1 MITFNVL
8 EGAKII
14 NEKRFSAKKSR
25 GARMLRSGIGSAAQG
40 CCAPVLNLHLP
51 RVPDKKEGC
60 LPDNPLIYHHTA
72 QDVCRGNGLS

>member
-25 GARMLRSGIGSAAQG
+25 GPRLLHPVLNLRRAKAVAPGIESAACQG
-40 CCAPVLNLHLP
+40 CCAPVLNLQ
-51 RVPDKKEGC
+51 R
-60 LPDNPLIYHHTA
+60 T
-72 QDVCRGNGLS
+72 QDVALGAESGPAPGP

>member
-25 GARMLRSGIGSAAQG
+25 GARMLRSVLDLRRKDVALGAESALT
-40 CCAPVLNLHLP
+40 PSP
-51 RVPDKKEGC
+51 
-60 LPDNPLIYHHTA
+60 
-72 QDVCRGNGLS
+72 

>member
-25 GARMLRSGIGSAAQG
+25 GARMLHS
-40 CCAPVLNLHLP
+40 VLNLDLP
-51 RVPDKKEGC
+51 RAPDRKEGR
-60 LPDNPLIYHHTA
+60 LPDNPLI
-72 QDVCRGNGLS
+72 

>member
-25 GARMLRSGIGSAAQG
+25 GARMLRSGAESAACPRLLRSG
-40 CCAPVLNLHLP
+40 AESELAPGP
-51 RVPDKKEGC
+51 
-60 LPDNPLIYHHTA
+60 
-72 QDVCRGNGLS
+72 

>member
-25 GARMLRSGIGSAAQG
+25 GPRLLHPVLNLRRAKAVAPGIESAACQG
-40 CCAPVLNLHLP
+40 CCAPVLNLDLP
-51 RVPDKKEGC
+51 RAPDRKEGR
-60 LPDNPLIYHHTA
+60 LPDNPLI
-72 QDVCRGNGLS
+72 